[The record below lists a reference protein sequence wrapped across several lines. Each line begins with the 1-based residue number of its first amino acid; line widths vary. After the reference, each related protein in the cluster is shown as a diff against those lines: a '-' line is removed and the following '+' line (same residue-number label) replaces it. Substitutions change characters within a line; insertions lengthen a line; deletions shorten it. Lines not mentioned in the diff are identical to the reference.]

1 MPGSPVRFGPFTQG
15 LNRLSDPA
23 AIEDT
28 ELVEALNFELD
39 LDGSLISRPPVASL
53 GPNAAFDSRL
63 LVIGLGIFNGIP
75 YALGATTNAIWYYAS
90 GTWTQITTGLTSY
103 TAIQWKDNI
112 WFISAPGSSKGS
124 GYWNPSAPTT
134 YTPVVGMPNGYTAV
148 VHKNR
153 MFISSGILALS
164 ATGARVDASSPS
176 NPNGWVGNGG
186 AGAVQFDVNAG
197 DGQSISRMVVFN
209 DNIMIFKQESTYF
222 FAYDTDPGL
231 GQIRKVSNVIG
242 AANKFAVGD
251 YENNLYVF
259 HQNNVYEVVNTD
271 FSRMNLRVPFEL
283 DAAGGTYDM
292 AVFLCVVDER
302 LLVRYYNYIY
312 VFNLRTRTWTRWQS
326 TRYFG
331 PLQVIPKDLTGD
343 AQNTFIA
350 GSCLVGTKNWY
361 TIFPAYT
368 ASAVETFTCTAK
380 TKNFDMSVGHKFK
393 RMYWWGADVASVNSI
408 TGSLTPVVYSFAA
421 TWGDLS
427 TSQWGALTVWG
438 QPLATPSVVSTA
450 VATLSAARRR
460 FIKFP
465 KALRFRQ
472 VNFQV
477 DLTTDGSLS
486 TGPVRL
492 FNITGLM
499 AEKETVSAQVS

>member
-1 MPGSPVRFGPFTQG
+1 MP
-15 LNRLSDPA
+15 
-23 AIEDT
+23 
-28 ELVEALNFELD
+28 
-39 LDGSLISRPPVASL
+39 
-53 GPNAAFDSRL
+53 
-63 LVIGLGIFNGIP
+63 
-75 YALGATTNAIWYYAS
+75 Y
-90 GTWTQITTGLTSY
+90 
-103 TAIQWKDNI
+103 
-112 WFISAPGSSKGS
+112 
-124 GYWNPSAPTT
+124 
-134 YTPVVGMPNGYTAV
+134 GYTAV

-164 ATGARVDASSPS
+164 ATGSRVDVSAPS
-176 NPNGWVGNGG
+176 NPAAWVGTGSG
-186 AGAVQFDVNAG
+186 TAVQFDVNAG

-231 GQIRKVSNVIG
+231 GQIRKISNVIG
-242 AANKFAVGD
+242 AANKFCVGD

-283 DAAGGTYDM
+283 DGTGGTYDM
-292 AVFLCVVDER
+292 PIFLSIVDER

-312 VFNLRTRTWTRWQS
+312 VFNLRTRTWTRWTS

-331 PLQVIPKDLTGD
+331 PLQSIPKDLTGD
-343 AQNTFIA
+343 AQNTFIG
-350 GSCLVGTKNWY
+350 GSCLVGDKGWY

-368 ASAVETFTCTAK
+368 NTAVETFTCTAK
-380 TKNFDMSVGHKFK
+380 TKNFDMSIGHKFK

-427 TSQWGALTVWG
+427 ATTWGSLTVWG

-492 FNITGLM
+492 FTITGLM
-499 AEKETVSAQVS
+499 AEKETVSQQVS